1 MHLSN
6 LESVPSRNFVFKD
19 RLQIFI
25 SKSRFRTVEIH
36 LSWKKSSTFDFYC
49 NNGLM
54 WKIRLKWLFKIII
67 TKILF
72 EVCSTR
78 KIKIVLICLNYFIE
92 TTCTKCVYNYAFKLN
107 TFTFGYDITEFVIYI
122 KILKTK
128 CELHILNTVNWHF
141 IMKEKFKF

>member
-6 LESVPSRNFVFKD
+6 LGSVPSWHFVFKD
-19 RLQIFI
+19 RLQIVI

-54 WKIRLKWLFKIII
+54 RKIRLKWLFKIIT
-67 TKILF
+67 TKILS

-78 KIKIVLICLNYFIE
+78 KIKIVLICLKYFIE

-107 TFTFGYDITEFVIYI
+107 TFTFGYNITEFVIYI
-122 KILKTK
+122 IILKTN
-128 CELHILNTVNWHF
+128 CELHT
-141 IMKEKFKF
+141 